1 MTGRKPK
8 SSAEMTQWDHLSNLF
23 LTLLGRGTYPT
34 WCFHCGIE
42 ERAYSKGPPPKGWR
56 PIYLTGDG
64 GPPADRS
71 KTNRMI
77 VCPRCI
83 ADVMDKLSPQVVEE
97 YIASYGDPRRLRPDM
112 TLAQFA
118 AQVDPQ

>member
-8 SSAEMTQWDHLSNLF
+8 SSGEMTPWGHLRNLF

-34 WCFHCGIE
+34 WCFGCGLE
-42 ERAYSKGPPPKGWR
+42 ERAYAKGPPLEGWQT
-56 PIYLTGDG
+56 IYLTGDG

-77 VCPRCI
+77 VCPRCL
-83 ADVMDKLSPQVVEE
+83 ADVMDAFPPRVMDE
-97 YIASYGDPRRLRPDM
+97 YIASHGDPKRLRPDM
-112 TLAQFA
+112 TLAEFVA
-118 AQVDPQ
+118 RDGPR